1 MKKLYKV
8 GNRDIEEL
16 DTYADHVHAMTG
28 EKLHGKS
35 DIAAE
40 LAFRDARIAELT
52 NENEALSEALDFERE
67 HSESKITELEEER
80 KPLSLAQ
87 FIYAYYME
95 KNSTPNDLYS
105 WMVKWGYLN
114 KKEKG
119 DE

>member
-1 MKKLYKV
+1 MKNKEILGMDNAYKYAKEV
-8 GNRDIEEL
+8 VLKNMWVSAPLIIE
-16 DTYADHVHAMTG
+16 M
-28 EKLHGKS
+28 
-35 DIAAE
+35 AE
-40 LAFRDARIAELT
+40 RIAEL
-52 NENEALSEALDFERE
+52 E
-67 HSESKITELEEER
+67 KER

>member
-67 HSESKITELEEER
+67 HSESKITELESVADNQIWPSIGDGWSADYVRGYEQATHDMAR
-80 KPLSLAQ
+80 KL
-87 FIYAYYME
+87 
-95 KNSTPNDLYS
+95 
-105 WMVKWGYLN
+105 
-114 KKEKG
+114 KG
-119 DE
+119 GDV